1 MKTYIFLGSLALG
14 AQLAA
19 SGAMAN
25 DLTVAT
31 WGGSYTQ
38 KQRKAIIDPFS
49 SATGTKVLDAAY
61 SGGLG
66 QIRAM
71 VEAGNTTW
79 DVIQLGAAEVINACA
94 EGLVV
99 PLDVSKLKHAAE
111 FDKSSVSE
119 CAIGS
124 AGWSMIIGYNSKA
137 VSAEPTS
144 WADFWDI
151 KKYPGKRA
159 MRREAKYNLEAAL
172 LADGVKPEE
181 LYQIL
186 GTPAGVERAFKKLD
200 ELKPNIQ
207 WWETGAQPAEWLGNG
222 AVAMSTSFIG
232 RILEA
237 KAEGA
242 PVGFTWS
249 GAMYSV
255 DSWAIISGTK
265 NEAAAYDF
273 VNFATSAQAQAEFSK
288 LQPVAPVNLGS
299 AALLPAERV
308 AIMPVGDNLAK
319 NIHLDHAFWNDNL
332 EALTER
338 FNAWLAR

>member
-1 MKTYIFLGSLALG
+1 
-14 AQLAA
+14 
-19 SGAMAN
+19 MAN

-38 KQRKAIIDPFS
+38 KQRAAIIDPFTAAS
-49 SATGTKVLDAAY
+49 GTKVLDASY

-71 VEAGNTTW
+71 VDAGNTTW
-79 DVIQLGAAEVINACA
+79 DVIQLGSAESINACA
-94 EGLVV
+94 EGLIV
-99 PLDVSKLKHAAE
+99 PLDKSKLEHIKD
-111 FDKSSVSE
+111 FDASAVSD
-119 CAIGS
+119 CGIGS
-124 AGWSMIIGYNSKA
+124 AGWSLIIGYNTKA
-137 VSAEPTS
+137 VGSEPTS
-144 WADFWDI
+144 WADFWDV
-151 KKYPGKRA
+151 KKFPGKRA
-159 MRREAKYNLEAAL
+159 MRREAKNNLEAAL
-172 LADGVKPEE
+172 LADGVSPAE

-186 GTPAGVERAFKKLD
+186 GTPEGIDRAFRKLD

-222 AVAMSTSFIG
+222 NVVMTTSFIG

-242 PVGFTWS
+242 PVNFTWS

-255 DSWAIISGTK
+255 DSWAIIAGSK
-265 NEAAAYDF
+265 NEKAAYDF
-273 VNFATSAQAQAEFSK
+273 INFATSPEAQAEFSK
-288 LQPVAPVNLGS
+288 LQAVAPVNLKS
-299 AALLPAERV
+299 EALLSPERT
-308 AIMPVGDNLAK
+308 AIMPVGSNLAK